1 MQTKASMLVVGLANS
16 GKTSI
21 VQALKA
27 EQSLDDTV
35 PTVGF
40 SVERF
45 HMLNTMLTVVDMSG
59 QPKYQKLWECYYD
72 DVQVRMSLS
81 HLSLVACIALH
92 LADSSCCMHSPE
104 RFECLHPEGTTHCS
118 TCSKGA
124 RDTTAATWWLWC
136 SLCPTAKEPT
146 RGRTGMQASPAAQRC
161 CLHGTALCQFQ
172 LPTWAKVNLA

>member
-1 MQTKASMLVVGLANS
+1 MCCQRAPNQYTEACTNFTTAQRPRSAPDMQAKASMLVVGLANS

-27 EQSLDDTV
+27 ERNLDDTV

-72 DVQVRMSLS
+72 DVQVCKSPL
-81 HLSLVACIALH
+81 HLSALACLALH
-92 LADSSCCMHSPE
+92 FAGSSCCKYSPTTLQHMQQP
-104 RFECLHPEGTTHCS
+104 RHGGLPPGGCGTAS
-118 TCSKGA
+118 
-124 RDTTAATWWLWC
+124 
-136 SLCPTAKEPT
+136 
-146 RGRTGMQASPAAQRC
+146 ASPQR
-161 CLHGTALCQFQ
+161 G
-172 LPTWAKVNLA
+172 